1 MSIAQSL
8 VSAMVGSAHKQIMVE
23 KGQLMR
29 GFRQQWN
36 GGPEVES
43 EVRVG
48 SWRSPQGSSAH
59 SACAAK

>member
-8 VSAMVGSAHKQIMVE
+8 VSATVGPAHKQIMV
-23 KGQLMR
+23 KNGQLMR

-48 SWRSPQGSSAH
+48 SWPSPSGPPAH
-59 SACAAK
+59 PAL